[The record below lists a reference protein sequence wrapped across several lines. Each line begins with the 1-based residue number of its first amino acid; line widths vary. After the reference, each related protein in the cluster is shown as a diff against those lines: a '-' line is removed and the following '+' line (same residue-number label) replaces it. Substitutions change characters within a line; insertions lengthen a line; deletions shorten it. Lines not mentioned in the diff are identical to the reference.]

1 MENNNWLTCCYSE
14 FTFDRKETFLP
25 WNRKKKLISFISVK
39 NLSSCTLKIITQNRL
54 SLHKSATDLKV
65 SLTEEKRDLLDLNPN
80 PKQDGRFV
88 ASFGKC
94 K

>member
-1 MENNNWLTCCYSE
+1 MDLRVAIVNLLLTG
-14 FTFDRKETFLP
+14 RKHFFRETE
-25 WNRKKKLISFISVK
+25 KKLISFISVK

-65 SLTEEKRDLLDLNPN
+65 SLTEEKRDLLDVNPN